1 MRRRS
6 VTIQYCVRGI
16 HPGRIDTDLAL
27 AGSGDWLWSIGEG
40 ATLTFGGD
48 VSFAVNVNELYVDGP
63 GEALF
68 EGGVSGFRLQLQS
81 GAVATF
87 TGSSSLN
94 VSAYGIAGYYSGWQ
108 QSAAGGTINWNSTG
122 TLDAQHG
129 ILYCTYVCRAP

>member
-16 HPGRIDTDLAL
+16 QPGRIDTNLVL

-48 VSFAVNVNELYVDGP
+48 VSFAVNNNELDVNGP

-68 EGGVSGFRLQLQS
+68 KGAASGFCLQLQS

-87 TGSSSLN
+87 TGSSSLT
-94 VSAYGIAGYYSGWQ
+94 VAAYGIAGYYSGWQ
-108 QSAAGGTINWNSTG
+108 PSTLGGTINWNSTG
-122 TLDAQHG
+122 TLDAESG
-129 ILYCTYVCRAP
+129 ILYCTYGARAP